1 MNGWWWWRW
10 MVTGPASPFLP
21 GWQLSTTTSP
31 TCCSSTQPNPP
42 QPRLPLSPRRRLSI
56 SSIFSAGDISPN
68 QKMYTNSR
76 AMFCCQQP
84 ISTPSAPTFS
94 PAPLCFLETLFRF
107 SALYNLS
114 AEDLLFFYSA
124 SIFFRILP
132 CFRFLSLDPGAGRRI
147 FSSPSS
153 LQTKAPF
160 PVLIIS

>member
-56 SSIFSAGDISPN
+56 SSIFSAGDISPI
-68 QKMYTNSR
+68 R
-76 AMFCCQQP
+76 R
-84 ISTPSAPTFS
+84 STPKVEPCSVANNPFQPPLPPLS
-94 PAPLCFLETLFRF
+94 LRRRFVSWKLLVFPLCTTCQLKTSSPFTL
-107 SALYNLS
+107 
-114 AEDLLFFYSA
+114 LLF
-124 SIFFRILP
+124 FFRILP